1 MIPKSQRY
9 KKNILYLLEKKYPE
23 AKIGIVARGCEERA
37 LIELAK
43 RSELSLERI
52 IVLGVACTREDA
64 VECGCLKPYPI
75 KLDVGERVEGVH
87 SDTDVEALLK
97 KSLPERFSFWK
108 SELSRCIKCY
118 GCRNVCPACFCEDC
132 KMEQDQWADV
142 GQLPPEIPL
151 FHFIRWYH
159 VADRCIE
166 CGECEKA
173 CPADIPLLT
182 ILKLLRKDI
191 KEMFD
196 YEAGLDEKQEAPLL
210 QTLDESPLRE

>member
-1 MIPKSQRY
+1 
-9 KKNILYLLEKKYPE
+9 
-23 AKIGIVARGCEERA
+23 
-37 LIELAK
+37 
-43 RSELSLERI
+43 
-52 IVLGVACTREDA
+52 
-64 VECGCLKPYPI
+64 
-75 KLDVGERVEGVH
+75 
-87 SDTDVEALLK
+87 
-97 KSLPERFSFWK
+97 
-108 SELSRCIKCY
+108 
-118 GCRNVCPACFCEDC
+118 
-132 KMEQDQWADV
+132 MEQDQWADV